1 MPNIIIAFFGAML
14 LSYVLTPHV
23 IKLAHKIGAI
33 DVPKDD
39 RRVHSKPIPRLG
51 GIAIFGGFFLVSV
64 NVLPLTREMFGFFL
78 ASLIIIVMGVLDDT
92 RGLGAKTKLLVQIL
106 CAVIVY
112 FFGVKIE
119 FLTNP
124 FDKEI
129 GMMYLGMWGLPLT
142 VFWIVGI
149 TNTVNL
155 IDGLDGLAAGISA
168 ISAITLSLVAYMAND
183 ISSTILLVALA
194 GGAIG
199 FLPFNFNPA
208 KIFMGDTGS
217 LFLGFALSVISIEAA
232 IKSAAT
238 LAVVVPILALGI
250 PIFDT
255 TFAIIRRAN
264 AGRPI
269 MEADKGHLH
278 HRLLSKGLSQKQT
291 VIALYLISCILGA
304 SAIFIAEASIKS
316 AMIVLTLDL
325 LLIIYGVFRLK
336 ILTHTQEEIK

>member
-1 MPNIIIAFFGAML
+1 MPKFMIAFLGAML
-14 LSYVLTPHV
+14 VSYILTPYV

-39 RRVHSKPIPRLG
+39 RRVHKNPIPRLG
-51 GIAIFGGFFLVSV
+51 GIAIFGGFFIMSVLLV
-64 NVLPLTREMFGFFL
+64 PLSREMIGFL
-78 ASLIIIVMGVLDDT
+78 TASAIMVTMGIIDDT
-92 RGLGAKTKLLVQIL
+92 REIKAKTKLFIQIA
-106 CAVIVY
+106 CALIV
-112 FFGVKIE
+112 FVSGVRIE

-124 FDKEI
+124 FDKDT
-129 GMMYLGMWGLPLT
+129 GMIYLGMFALPLT

-168 ISAITLSLVAYMAND
+168 ISAITLSLVAYM
-183 ISSTILLVALA
+183 SSDMTHTILLVALA

-291 VIALYLISCILGA
+291 VITLYFISCILGA
-304 SAIFIAEASIKS
+304 SAVFIAEAGVKAAIV
-316 AMIVLTLDL
+316 VLTLDFM
-325 LLIIYGVFRLK
+325 LILYGIFRLK
-336 ILTHTQEEIK
+336 ILTHTGGS